1 MKKIVLLAAAIFAFI
16 AVNSLPVQAFSQ
28 NKKALNLISEKIQS
42 SNQVVNDF
50 INPEQSSGN
59 NKTVNVVAIGSSANA
74 FGLSGAARNI
84 LWADNQ
90 LNTITFIHRMNN
102 PPGSGNIAFSYSVDG
117 GLTWSVNNQIL
128 SSQYNARWPQ
138 GVIYNQAGDNLY
150 EDAYFTYFS
159 PSTPQG
165 NYVSGTCNLNMPLN
179 PTHNLWEGEITD
191 AIVNFIIN
199 PVSGHT
205 FSVAA
210 GTDEFVYSGNLLIT
224 KGVFN
229 PSTNDFDYN
238 QSLLQLPIHPQG
250 NQNTPVDIRIAFA
263 PDGLVGYISVLW
275 DNMLDTHAGGQAY
288 YPILFK
294 TTDGGNTWS
303 LPEAI
308 IIGGSEGFSAIKNYL
323 SDYELED
330 IFGLPIPDRNSLIF
344 TTAYDHG
351 LAVDVNGNPHIGVTV
366 GLIET
371 EPYSIYGGNSGYAA
385 TFHFH
390 KSAVTQAYKA
400 NLVCRNKT
408 FRGYFGPD
416 FQLTEDNRTQVSST
430 QDGSKIFV
438 SWLDTDFAG
447 ASNNSMPDIFCWGFD
462 AINQSFTHVA
472 NITQSSEAGFEA
484 FNGTASHYVFSNQ
497 NSYTIPFV
505 YQTITD
511 FDPLSPV
518 DYKYINDFSF
528 TDSDFIS
535 GVTVDFIVQDINNVP
550 VAGAVITLEDITNPA
565 GNYVF
570 HNITP
575 GIYNYTIEKY
585 GFITYTGVVNVTDQ
599 NETITV
605 TLENSGFAMIIRDVT
620 AIAGDDIL
628 VELEI
633 NNEET
638 FITFQADILLPD
650 GFGYIEGSAQL
661 NPERTTDHLITAH
674 VLPETNI
681 LRCLAFTLT
690 NDSFIGNS
698 GVIASFM
705 LTSPTTPGIYELV
718 LINGGQNGIVTLI
731 APNTYTVTF
740 IIKDQNQ
747 QPIDFAVVT
756 LGTITNPAGNYV
768 FHNITPGVYNYTI
781 EKYGFITYTGVVN
794 VTDQNETITVT
805 LENSGFAMII
815 RDVTAIAGDDILV
828 ELEINNEDS
837 FITFQADILLPDGF
851 GYIEG
856 SAQLNPERMT
866 DQSIIAHVLPETNI
880 LRCLAFTLTNDSFI
894 GNSGVIA
901 SFMLTTPTTP
911 GIYELVLINGGQNG
925 IVTLIAPD
933 AYTVTFVIHDID
945 QQPIDDAVVI
955 LGNIG
960 NLPGDYVFTD
970 ILPGNYSYFIEK
982 DSYISVSGIVE
993 LIDSDLTISV
1003 TLESGGNVIVL
1014 HPVIGEA
1021 GQNILIDVEFINED
1035 TTFVAFQFDVNLPDG
1050 FEYVPGSIV
1059 INPERIPD
1067 VQIMASTLP
1076 GTNTLRFVA
1085 FFITNT
1091 GIIGHSGVV
1100 FSFILSTPKVPDIYI
1115 LKIGD
1120 AIFGTIEGTNILTDV
1135 VDGIVTLLIP
1145 TGIPEP
1151 ENETVRV
1158 FPNPA
1163 THTLNIMSEKPM
1175 ERVKLFNFNGQLI
1188 FDSRAIDN
1196 TSAQIKVNQYPAG
1209 IYLLQIINN
1218 EGQILNR
1225 KITIHSY

>member
-1 MKKIVLLAAAIFAFI
+1 MKKNVLLAVAVFAFM

-28 NKKALNLISEKIQS
+28 NKKELNLITQKTQS

-117 GLTWSVNNQIL
+117 GLTWNINNQIL

-138 GVIYNQAGDNLY
+138 GVIYNPTGNALP
-150 EDAYFTYFS
+150 EIASFTYFS
-159 PSTPQG
+159 PSIPGG
-165 NYVSGTCNLNMPLN
+165 NYVSGTCNLNVPLN

-210 GTDEFVYSGNLLIT
+210 GTDEFVYSGDLVLT

-229 PSTNDFDYN
+229 IAINDFDYS
-238 QSLLQLPIHPQG
+238 QTLIPLPAHPQG
-250 NQNTPVDIRIAFA
+250 NLEAPVDIRIAFA
-263 PDGLVGYISVLW
+263 PDGLVGYISALW
-275 DNMLDTHAGGQAY
+275 DNMLDTHAGGQGY

-294 TTDGGNTWS
+294 TTDGGNTWDS
-303 LPEAI
+303 PEAI
-308 IIGGSEGFSAIKNYL
+308 IIGGSEGFSAVKNYL

-438 SWLDTDFAG
+438 SWLDTDFEG
-447 ASNNSMPDIFCWGFD
+447 IYDNTMPDIYCWGFD
-462 AINQSFTHVA
+462 AMNQSFTHVA
-472 NITQSSEAGFEA
+472 NVTQSSEAGFEA

-518 DYKYINDFSF
+518 EYKYINDFSF

-535 GVTVDFIVQDINNVP
+535 GVTVNFIVQDINNVP
-550 VAGAVITLEDITNPA
+550 VAGALITLDDITNPA
-565 GNYVF
+565 GDYTF
-570 HNITP
+570 HDVTQ
-575 GIYNYTIEKY
+575 GIHNYTIEKY
-585 GFITYTGVVNVTDQ
+585 GFNTYTGVVNITDQ

-633 NNEET
+633 NNEDS

-650 GFGYIEGSAQL
+650 GFGFIEGSAQL
-661 NPERTTDHLITAH
+661 NPERITDHSITAH

-731 APNTYTVTF
+731 APDAYTVTF
-740 IIKDQNQ
+740 VIKDQNQ

-756 LGTITNPAGNYV
+756 LGTITNPVGNYV

-781 EKYGFITYTGVVN
+781 EKYGFITYTGVIN

-901 SFMLTTPTTP
+901 SFMLTSPTTP

-933 AYTVTFVIHDID
+933 AYTVTFVIQDID

-1035 TTFVAFQFDVNLPDG
+1035 TTFVAFLFDVNLPDG

-1067 VQIMASTLP
+1067 LQIMASTLP

-1091 GIIGHSGVV
+1091 GFIGHSGVV

-1175 ERVKLFNFNGQLI
+1175 ERVKLFNFNGQLM

-1196 TSAQIKVNQYPAG
+1196 TSAQIKVSQYPAG

>member
-880 LRCLAFTLTNDSFI
+880 LRCLALSLTNDSFI

-925 IVTLIAPD
+925 IVTLIAPNT
-933 AYTVTFVIHDID
+933 YTVTFIIHDID